1 MKKSFNPVSDVRGE
15 SVEVSR
21 RLYRV
26 ISDAIRHLDD
36 SRGRAETCNDL
47 FTLPLEAQRER
58 LREYCER
65 LIFADPIGY
74 GRKGEE
80 LLWRK
85 VYYDVVTTAK
95 HLRKDQSWG
104 DTEVAHLKSHLF
116 AGVGHYHH
124 LIDRL
129 QIEYQLDLK
138 GLVDFP
144 LPLKGKRSSSKRS
157 PDKTCVEWSKQ
168 AVHRCLVYLGDLSR
182 YILDLHPHW
191 DYGLAVRYYLQAL
204 NMNWEVGMPHNQ
216 LGTLAGLRNYGLDA
230 SYHYMRCLLCPQSF
244 EGAEGNL
251 VRLFEKNSCWLE
263 GEGGNSRNMGLPS
276 PTSSENIHR
285 LISRFLLLQDVWFFD
300 KTAVPD
306 LPQLCHQTLQD
317 LQHCL
322 SYLKPFTE
330 PKEYQL
336 ESEEHPSVPDCPDYL
351 CDNTVLRMVVMV
363 LMCVTKLQNADSQQL
378 SSAVAFL
385 AAMFSQLVDQVI
397 QHFQDSVLSLS
408 LPPAPLPLSTTTSLT
423 SDVSNTGQGITQ
435 EKDDKKNKKRKKKLR
450 RRRRRR
456 LNSSEDSDLSEG
468 EGPFGESSSSEDAE
482 DFNSDISEKGEREGD
497 TSSGDDAED
506 DSEDESSLNSAANDK
521 GLIGGEMKEK
531 ICNGKCK
538 EKDQLICEAVTNGFS
553 VESNSSGSPLSV
565 VNEGCD
571 VIPKTEEPLVNGTN
585 NPAPN
590 RLLDPADVVELLGEE
605 GLLAA
610 VKVCADWMRGDS
622 EVVKACGRSSRL
634 LLSHVVTL
642 LNLINVD
649 IEALEKE
656 TDAPHFVRMKML
668 NTSMQSIPLP
678 EDIGLKGIS
687 PLKTSHNG
695 LDWDYF
701 RDNSFKVKEEGLL
714 RAFKLVEF
722 GHYLASIP
730 DTGMRYDSSTRQFV
744 ISEEPPTLSPEVPEI
759 EEKGKRTSK
768 PANELQEE
776 GMKSL

>member
-1 MKKSFNPVSDVRGE
+1 MVTKPAASSEVGGNSSVIGTLMKWLICNVTFGGLEDKLCSGGG
-15 SVEVSR
+15 
-21 RLYRV
+21 LQY
-26 ISDAIRHLDD
+26 
-36 SRGRAETCNDL
+36 GETCFQEIVEFVESRVTKL
-47 FTLPLEAQRER
+47 FH
-58 LREYCER
+58 
-65 LIFADPIGY
+65 I
-74 GRKGEE
+74 
-80 LLWRK
+80 
-85 VYYDVVTTAK
+85 
-95 HLRKDQSWG
+95 
-104 DTEVAHLKSHLF
+104 
-116 AGVGHYHH
+116 
-124 LIDRL
+124 
-129 QIEYQLDLK
+129 
-138 GLVDFP
+138 
-144 LPLKGKRSSSKRS
+144 
-157 PDKTCVEWSKQ
+157 
-168 AVHRCLVYLGDLSR
+168 
-182 YILDLHPHW
+182 
-191 DYGLAVRYYLQAL
+191 
-204 NMNWEVGMPHNQ
+204 
-216 LGTLAGLRNYGLDA
+216 
-230 SYHYMRCLLCPQSF
+230 LLCPQSF

-322 SYLKPFTE
+322 SYLKPFME

-336 ESEEHPSVPDCPDYL
+336 ESEEHSSVPDSPDYL

-363 LMCVTKLQNADSQQL
+363 LMCVTKLQDADSQQL

-408 LPPAPLPLSTTTSLT
+408 LPLAPLPLSTTTSLT

-497 TSSGDDAED
+497 TSSGDDGED

-531 ICNGKCK
+531 ICNGKCE
-538 EKDQLICEAVTNGFS
+538 EKGQLICEPVTNGFS
-553 VESNSSGSPLSV
+553 VESSSSGSPLSV

-649 IEALEKE
+649 IEALEKDSQLE
-656 TDAPHFVRMKML
+656 C
-668 NTSMQSIPLP
+668 
-678 EDIGLKGIS
+678 
-687 PLKTSHNG
+687 
-695 LDWDYF
+695 
-701 RDNSFKVKEEGLL
+701 LL
-714 RAFKLVEF
+714 
-722 GHYLASIP
+722 
-730 DTGMRYDSSTRQFV
+730 
-744 ISEEPPTLSPEVPEI
+744 
-759 EEKGKRTSK
+759 
-768 PANELQEE
+768 LQ
-776 GMKSL
+776 L